1 MSRPKYHVLL
11 VCTGNTCRSAMAE
24 GILKSLLERKEQ
36 SDIIVSSAGIG
47 ALEGYPA
54 SGFAIEAAEHW
65 DIDISSHRA
74 RQLNHEMIKTAD
86 LILAMSPEH
95 ADYILRAEPEAR
107 NKTYLFKSFPTPYA
121 SSQEGVKD
129 PIGGSLDQYNQT
141 FLELDETIRR
151 FEADIIRL
159 SKSSE
164 RDPL

>member
-1 MSRPKYHVLL
+1 MSQPKFHVLL

-24 GILKSLLERKEQ
+24 GILKSLLERKGE

-47 ALEGYPA
+47 ALEDYPA
-54 SGFAIEAAEHW
+54 SGFAVEAAGHW
-65 DIDISSHRA
+65 DIDISGHRA
-74 RQLNHEMIKTAD
+74 RQLNQQMTKTAD

-95 ADYILRAEPEAR
+95 VDYILREEPGAKS
-107 NKTYLFKSFPTPYA
+107 KTYLLKSFPAPYA

-151 FEADIIRL
+151 IEADIIRL
-159 SKSSE
+159 SESSKKE
-164 RDPL
+164 S